1 MEADIMQDDMQTGI
15 SSEGMNADRT
25 SERRGYP
32 ASIIAAR
39 VFTWIPGTSPVK
51 VPMAAPNRDMYR
63 MNSTTS
69 NPTVDIRVSG
79 VIKGRITVSELT
91 RTVRR

>member
-1 MEADIMQDDMQTGI
+1 MEADMMHDEMHMGI
-15 SSEGMNADRT
+15 SSEGMNADRI
-25 SERRGYP
+25 SERKGYP

-39 VFTWIPGTSPVK
+39 VFTWMPGTRPVK

-69 NPTVDIRVSG
+69 NPTMDTRVSG
-79 VIKGRITVSELT
+79 DIKGRITVNELT
-91 RTVRR
+91 RTFRR